1 MLQLVGVFVP
11 TPPTYRGF
19 ALEPHWG
26 TCVDHLWNSPPRSYG
41 FPKMLPPSTFDRR
54 TSLGESRVRAVVA
67 LTYNVVETVP
77 LAYRMAPLTCHTSVR
92 TSLSGQSHTLSPFK
106 SQSLIMR
113 LRTTHIKESLYDL
126 QSKILS
132 CYICGVEQFV
142 DMEWTRLCYVV
153 SSFE

>member
-1 MLQLVGVFVP
+1 
-11 TPPTYRGF
+11 
-19 ALEPHWG
+19 LES
-26 TCVDHLWNSPPRSYG
+26 LSPPLLPTGALLLNPTGGLVLTTCGIRRHG
-41 FPKMLPPSTFDRR
+41 LMDFQKMLPPSTFDRR